1 MMYLTSRGWGSDR
14 RWLRQV
20 MSSGK
25 LLRGVEQSIELDQDG
40 QVLLIPHVDI
50 AEANLVYRF
59 SN

>member
-1 MMYLTSRGWGSDR
+1 VRTRAPIERQR
-14 RWLRQV
+14 RF
-20 MSSGK
+20 SGK
-25 LLRGVEQSIELDQDG
+25 LLRVVEQSIELDQDG